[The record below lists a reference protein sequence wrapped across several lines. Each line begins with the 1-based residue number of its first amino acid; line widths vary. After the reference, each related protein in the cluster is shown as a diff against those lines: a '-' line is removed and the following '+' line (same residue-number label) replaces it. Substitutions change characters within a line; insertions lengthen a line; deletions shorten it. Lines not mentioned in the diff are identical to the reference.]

1 MASSN
6 TCLSPFC
13 VRAEHSRYLTD
24 PTSFIICRPWGY
36 VIGANFFSLSFS
48 IVSLSSLRSS
58 FVPTRMM
65 GVLGQWWLTSGYHCG
80 GGVRGSTDEWNTES
94 EHNNAHHA

>member
-58 FVPTRMM
+58 FVPTKMM
-65 GVLGQWWLTSGYHCG
+65 GVLGQWWLTSGYHCE
-80 GGVRGSTDEWNTES
+80 GGVRGSADEWNTES
-94 EHNNAHHA
+94 EHNKADHA